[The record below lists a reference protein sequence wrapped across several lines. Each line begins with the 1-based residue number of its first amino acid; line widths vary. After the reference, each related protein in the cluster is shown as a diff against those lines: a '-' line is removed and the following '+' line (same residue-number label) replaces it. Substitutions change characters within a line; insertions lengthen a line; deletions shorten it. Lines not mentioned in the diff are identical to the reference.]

1 MGGIISFIYDT
12 FWIFRI
18 SYARDTAPSLQF
30 FVIFTD
36 SDVIFS
42 DFQIDEMVSEC
53 PKITKISKS
62 SLYTFM
68 CPKVS
73 LNPMRT
79 SKKSFAH
86 GLWVFRPFFDSCSGH
101 FDAKN
106 TYFDVF
112 FMFFD
117 DFGRSQLL
125 GSVSRGCRGA
135 QEPKK
140 IKIAKNGLKHPQ
152 TITEC
157 HIKVSGGRTIGVR
170 HHRGQSIFTEFRGF
184 WGYFGGK

>member
-1 MGGIISFIYDT
+1 
-12 FWIFRI
+12 
-18 SYARDTAPSLQF
+18 
-30 FVIFTD
+30 
-36 SDVIFS
+36 
-42 DFQIDEMVSEC
+42 
-53 PKITKISKS
+53 
-62 SLYTFM
+62 M
-68 CPKVS
+68 CPKVA

-79 SKKSFAH
+79 SKKCFAH
-86 GLWVFRPFFDSCSGH
+86 GLWVFRPLFDSCSGH

-125 GSVSRGCRGA
+125 GSVIRGCRGA

-152 TITEC
+152 TIIEC
-157 HIKVSGGRTIGVR
+157 HFKVFGVRTIGVG
-170 HHRGQSIFTEFRGF
+170 HHMSQFIFTDFWVF
-184 WGYFGGK
+184 WGYFRGKMHYMSMLQRMASFSKLEFLENFEGPQSGPQKKKSAEAIFFFHA

>member
-1 MGGIISFIYDT
+1 
-12 FWIFRI
+12 
-18 SYARDTAPSLQF
+18 
-30 FVIFTD
+30 
-36 SDVIFS
+36 
-42 DFQIDEMVSEC
+42 MVSEC
-53 PKITKISKS
+53 PKIMKISKS

-68 CPKVS
+68 CPKVA

-79 SKKSFAH
+79 SKKCFAH
-86 GLWVFRPFFDSCSGH
+86 GLWVFRPLFDSCSGH

-125 GSVSRGCRGA
+125 GSVSRGCTGA

-152 TITEC
+152 TIIEC
-157 HIKVSGGRTIGVR
+157 HFKVFGVRTIGVG
-170 HHRGQSIFTEFRGF
+170 HHMSQFIFTDFWVF
-184 WGYFGGK
+184 WGYFRGKMHYMSMLQRIAFFSKLGFEKNFEGPQCDQKKKKIRNYDLFF